1 MKTKEGVVGYIS
13 PKMCEFTPGE
23 ISEDGTVTTDAAS
36 TQAAASADDSK
47 AADSTDS
54 ASGDTTG
61 SQTGQT
67 LDFGLE
73 IDENLRR

>member
-1 MKTKEGVVGYIS
+1 
-13 PKMCEFTPGE
+13 MCEFTPGE
-23 ISEDGTVTTDAAS
+23 ISEDGTVTANDTGAQTAVS
-36 TQAAASADDSK
+36 GDDGK

-54 ASGDTTG
+54 GSNDTTG

-73 IDENLRR
+73 IDKNMRR